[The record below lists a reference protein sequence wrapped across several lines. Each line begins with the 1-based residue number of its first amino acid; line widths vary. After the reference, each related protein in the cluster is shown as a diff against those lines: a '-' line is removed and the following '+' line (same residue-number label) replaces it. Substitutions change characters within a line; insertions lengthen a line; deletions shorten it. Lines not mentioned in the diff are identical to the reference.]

1 MLRIFP
7 TAAAK
12 IRFRLQAS
20 SFCRNPMTKRFL
32 LVALLSLVAIPAV
45 ACNIPVFRYAL
56 ERWTSDRLKVTVF
69 AEGRVSNEDLDLWKQ
84 LDSRSD
90 EDKSSNI
97 ETEWVHLIEN
107 QNPERREAWER
118 LKKLHP
124 EVKTPYVMIE
134 GKHARG
140 PFVAWHGPLQ
150 DSKSALQSPIRIE
163 LGKRLT
169 SGDAIVWLVL
179 QSTKDEAANK
189 RVEQM
194 LQAETEKLSQSL
206 ELPEGIGL
214 PGSELFSEVPLL
226 LKFSSLKFS
235 RGDVK
240 EGYLLQMLAGLQPE
254 AFEKDEPLVVPIF
267 GRGRALEVIPASQ
280 FTPALLRDLTGFLC
294 AACSCQVK
302 EQNPGFDLLLDTDWD
317 KELFGDDG
325 ERPPTSTADG
335 LKQQKRVL
343 LTIPPGK

>member
-1 MLRIFP
+1 
-7 TAAAK
+7 
-12 IRFRLQAS
+12 
-20 SFCRNPMTKRFL
+20 MTKRFL
-32 LVALLSLVAIPAV
+32 LVALLSLLALPAL

-84 LDSRSD
+84 LESASD
-90 EDKSSNI
+90 DGMNSNI
-97 ETEWVHLIEN
+97 ETDWVHLVEN
-107 QNPERREAWER
+107 KNPARREAWER
-118 LKKLHP
+118 LKKIHP
-124 EVKTPYVMIE
+124 EIKMPYVMIE

-150 DSKSALQSPIRIE
+150 DSKSALQSPLRVE

-179 QSTKDEAANK
+179 QSAKDEAANK
-189 RVEQM
+189 RVQEM
-194 LQAETEKLSQSL
+194 LLVETGKLSQSL

-226 LKFSSLKFS
+226 LKFSTLQFA
-235 RGDVK
+235 RDDAD
-240 EGYLLQMLAGLQPE
+240 EDYLLQMLAGLQPE
-254 AFEKDEPLVVPIF
+254 AFEDDEPLVVPIF
-267 GRGRALEVIPASQ
+267 GRGRALEVVPASQ
-280 FTPALLRDLTGFLC
+280 LTPALLRDLTGFLC

-302 EQNPGFDLLLDTDWD
+302 EQNPGFDLLLNMNWD
-317 KELFGDDG
+317 RELFGDDG
-325 ERPPTSTADG
+325 ERPPASTADG
-335 LKQQKRVL
+335 LKQQKKVL